1 MNTQIDFRASN
12 ERFVD
17 EFSAA
22 TENWLHEFIDPGN
35 YLRGELRSMRKMDS
49 EGNEFYESEFGRK
62 WHFCIPAEHSYDGI
76 SMEMQFAPIL
86 KEELDEDVQVPNS

>member
-22 TENWLHEFIDPGN
+22 AETWLSEFIDPGN
-35 YLRGELRSMRKMDS
+35 YVRGELRSMRRVD
-49 EGNEFYESEFGRK
+49 EHGNEYYESEYGRR
-62 WHFCIPAEHSYDGI
+62 WHFKIPAAHSYDGI
-76 SMEMQFAPIL
+76 SMEMQFTPIM
-86 KEELDEDVQVPNS
+86 EELYEDLQTSNC